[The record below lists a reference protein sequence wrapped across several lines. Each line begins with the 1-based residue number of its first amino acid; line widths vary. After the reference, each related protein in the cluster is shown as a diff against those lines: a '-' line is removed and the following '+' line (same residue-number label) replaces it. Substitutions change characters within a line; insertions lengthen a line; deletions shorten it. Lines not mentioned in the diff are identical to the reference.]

1 MNSVSLTGSDTI
13 QIDQRILNDLADAD
27 AVMIS
32 FPNDKTTVKVG
43 KNGNTIYAKNE
54 MGALV
59 ECVIRVLA
67 GSSDDQYLN
76 SRMAQQDNGFSD
88 FILLTGVFVKRVG
101 DGTGGTTGIS
111 SIVYPCFG
119 GVFKKAVEAK
129 TSAEGDTEQSAAV
142 YHITFKLQTRS
153 IQ

>member
-1 MNSVSLTGSDTI
+1 MNSVSLTGADTI
-13 QIDQRILNDLADAD
+13 QIDDRILNDLADGD
-27 AVMIS
+27 AVTLT

-59 ECVIRVLA
+59 ECTIRVLV

-76 SRMAQQDNGFSD
+76 SRMAQQDNSFSD
-88 FILLTGVFVKRVG
+88 FTLMTGTFVKRAG
-101 DGTGGTTGIS
+101 DGDGGINS
-111 SIVYPCFG
+111 AVYPCFG
-119 GVFKKAVEAK
+119 GVFKKNVEAK
-129 TSAEGDTEQSAAV
+129 TSAEGDAEQSVAV
-142 YHITFKLQTRS
+142 YLITLKLQPRS